1 MVELFIDTRD
11 SKKVLAKLL
20 VNGKS
25 YKKYS
30 TNEGRHPDSVLKL
43 TKEVCD
49 TAGIS
54 IQEIDEI
61 WVEEGPGSYTG
72 LKVGVSVAN
81 ALGFSL
87 QKKVNGKELGELIEP
102 VYE

>member
-1 MVELFIDTRD
+1 MAR
-11 SKKVLAKLL
+11 LL
-20 VNGKS
+20 VDEKE
-25 YKKYS
+25 YLQYS
-30 TNEGRHPDSVLKL
+30 TSESRHPESILKL
-43 TKEVCD
+43 IKQAVDE
-49 TAGIS
+49 AKIS
-54 IQEIDEI
+54 LQAIDEI

-87 QKKVNGKELGELIEP
+87 QKKVNGRALGRLIEP

>member
-1 MVELFIDTRD
+1 MIQLFIDTKD
-11 SKKVLAKLL
+11 NKKVIAKL
-20 VNGKS
+20 VVGKKE
-25 YKKYS
+25 YIQYS
-30 TNEGRHPDSVLKL
+30 SSENRHPESILKL
-43 TKEVCD
+43 IKKVVKD
-49 TAGIS
+49 AKIS
-54 IQEIDEI
+54 LPSIDEI
-61 WVEEGPGSYTG
+61 WVDEGPGSYTG